1 MGLGRE
7 GTDQVVRRSQT
18 TPSSPPVARD
28 HDETTQ
34 RRQNCL
40 VVGKHPH
47 PTVSYYFRIEDG
59 RHIHKE
65 RYTFATR
72 RDFRSAIAHMAC
84 DFVQW
89 TTNGRDRI

>member
-59 RHIHKE
+59 IYIRKGIHLQLGGI
-65 RYTFATR
+65 FAVRLHTWH
-72 RDFRSAIAHMAC
+72 AIC
-84 DFVQW
+84 TVDY
-89 TTNGRDRI
+89 